1 MSPVSD
7 ITGVILCGGRSS
19 RFGQNKALAHVRG
32 VPMVKRVLEVMR
44 LLFAPLLM
52 VTNRPEEYAAF
63 NIPMVS
69 DLVPDRGPMEGI
81 VTAFHHSSN
90 DRLFVVA
97 CDMPFLTAP
106 FLRHLAA
113 RGRDADLAIPRTAGG
128 YEPLCASYARAC
140 ADPICRLL
148 DEGRLRAADVVVAGV
163 RVCELGPDELATF
176 DPDGTLFVNVNTPRD
191 YERALDALVRRSR

>member
-97 CDMPFLTAP
+97 CDMPILDPETI
-106 FLRHLAA
+106 REVIAA
-113 RGRDADLAIPRTAGG
+113 DNGFDAAIPIHDGIREYLMALYSRNLVPG
-128 YEPLCASYARAC
+128 LQASLHRRELSLERFFAET
-140 ADPICRLL
+140 P
-148 DEGRLRAADVVVAGV
+148 
-163 RVCELGPDELATF
+163 RVTWVPVHGNSCL
-176 DPDGTLFVNVNTPRD
+176 NVNTRD
-191 YERALDALVRRSR
+191 DLKRLEERHAL